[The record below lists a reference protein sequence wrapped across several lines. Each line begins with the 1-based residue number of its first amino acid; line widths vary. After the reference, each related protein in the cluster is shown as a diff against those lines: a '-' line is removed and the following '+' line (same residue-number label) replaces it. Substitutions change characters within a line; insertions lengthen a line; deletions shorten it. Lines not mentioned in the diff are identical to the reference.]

1 VLADRLTSRRSIA
14 VVGVVLLTL
23 AGFLAVLALARA
35 DRTSIRN
42 ERDAAKKAAVNLYN
56 IDFQQRS
63 RKRQRLRE
71 ACDNIDVATQAFR
84 RCRIDAL
91 AQAPSLPSYPT
102 SRAAFEG
109 LSAAYDAKWE
119 SRKLAWTAMGLAV
132 VLAGVVAAIAL
143 SPMTRRPT
151 GVL

>member
-1 VLADRLTSRRSIA
+1 MGSRRLLA
-14 VVGVVLLTL
+14 VAGVVLFTL

-42 ERDAAKKAAVNLYN
+42 ERDAARKAAVNLYN

-71 ACDNIDVATQAFR
+71 ACDTIDAATQSFR

-109 LSAAYDAKWE
+109 ISVAYDAKWE
-119 SRKLAWTAMGLAV
+119 GRKLAWAAIGLV
-132 VLAGVVAAIAL
+132 VLLAGGVAAITL
-143 SPMTRRPT
+143 LPMTRRSRA
-151 GVL
+151 VV